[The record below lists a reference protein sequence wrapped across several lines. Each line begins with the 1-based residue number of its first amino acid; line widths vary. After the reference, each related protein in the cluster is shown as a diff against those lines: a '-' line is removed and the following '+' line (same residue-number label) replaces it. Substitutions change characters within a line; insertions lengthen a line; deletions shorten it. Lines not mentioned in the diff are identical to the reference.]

1 MPASTYAV
9 GDRVRVTDGPLS
21 GVEAEVRETAQ
32 DRLRLAVDLRGEHFA
47 INVLPSQVAPTSSPA
62 VSQA

>member
-9 GDRVRVTDGPLS
+9 GDRVRVIDGPLS
-21 GVEAEVRETAQ
+21 GVEAEVRDAAQ
-32 DRLRLAVDLRGEHFA
+32 DRLRLAADVRGMTVP
-47 INVLPSQVAPTSSPA
+47 IDVLPWQVAPTPPP

>member
-9 GDRVRVTDGPLS
+9 GDRVRVIDGPLS
-21 GVEAEVRETAQ
+21 GVEAEVRDTAQ
-32 DRLRLAVDLRGEHFA
+32 DRLRLAASFRGMTVPIVA
-47 INVLPSQVAPTSSPA
+47 LPWQVAPTSSPP